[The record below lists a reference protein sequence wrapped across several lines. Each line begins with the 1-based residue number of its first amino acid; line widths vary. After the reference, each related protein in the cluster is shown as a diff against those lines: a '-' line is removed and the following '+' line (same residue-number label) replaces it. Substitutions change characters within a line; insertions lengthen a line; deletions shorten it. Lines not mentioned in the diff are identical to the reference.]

1 MVCMAAAVE
10 LEEPQLRSTKATER
24 AASLTLQLMSSSSLA
39 IPEDA
44 LWQDGRSITGWSGK
58 CLPVRTSHS
67 GHTAGWP
74 VLLVKAKRYFS
85 GSSKK
90 GPGQRGTYHRGGQTS
105 KSVHTPQRSNPD
117 RLEHNPRG

>member
-1 MVCMAAAVE
+1 MA
-10 LEEPQLRSTKATER
+10 S
-24 AASLTLQLMSSSSLA
+24 ASLGKE
-39 IPEDA
+39 PER
-44 LWQDGRSITGWSGK
+44 QDGRSITGRSGK